1 MRLYVFANTEVE
13 ASLAGLTPSQ
23 ALRGGLAFTEIRY
36 LKFQGAEGLRFEE
49 GDWIQV
55 HQPLGEQMAEW
66 LVDALV
72 KGCLQQ
78 SFFLRVLDLHAFEV
92 VKWPTYTS

>member
-23 ALRGGLAFTEIRY
+23 ALRGGLAFTEIHY
-36 LKFQGAEGLRFEE
+36 LKFLGAEGLRFEN

-55 HQPLGEQMAEW
+55 HQRLGEQMAEW
-66 LVDALV
+66 CMDALV
-72 KGCLQQ
+72 KDCAQQ
-78 SFFLRVLDLHAFEV
+78 SSFLRVLDLHTFEV
-92 VKWPTYTS
+92 MKWPTYTS